1 MSTQVAAQKD
11 WYYQGANQLS
21 LQWRNHAAVY
31 RAIWDLGWVSRA
43 ELAARTGL
51 NPGTITRI
59 VNKMIEEGLVTE
71 SGNGESLLGRPPVQ
85 LEINA
90 QAAYVVGVNLN
101 RSSTTA
107 ALVDLRGHMSE
118 TITFDQLNVL
128 ADKQYA
134 IQRVLHAIQL
144 LLEGASVSQRRIL
157 GIGVGVPGRVQQETG
172 TIYLSDRGEAS
183 SDDELLLLSERIS
196 ETFELPTRI
205 DNNANASALAEQYFG
220 SGRYVNSF
228 VFLRCDVGVGGGIV
242 IDRKLHR
249 GRDGGAGEFGHVTVD
264 TTGLPCR
271 CGNIGCLELY
281 ASVPGIL
288 KRAAA
293 ALARPAAE
301 ITVEMV
307 ASAYMAR
314 LSGVREV
321 IQSVAGYIGRAV
333 INIVNTNA
341 PDLVIIGGGL
351 GELAAIIAE
360 LVQQQVH
367 AAIFAPLR
375 DHVQVVGSRLENAQ
389 MQGAATLIIRE
400 AIATGMY
407 DIITGRKLQ
416 EHVERKVLP
425 G

>member
-1 MSTQVAAQKD
+1 MSTQVAEQKD
-11 WYYQGANQLS
+11 WYYQGSNQLS

-31 RAIWDLGWVSRA
+31 RAIWDLGQLSRA

-71 SGNGESLLGRPPVQ
+71 IGNVELPLGRPPIQ

-90 QAAYVVGVNLN
+90 HAAYVVGVNLN
-101 RSSTTA
+101 RNSTTA
-107 ALVDLRGHMSE
+107 ALVDLRGQMSE

-128 ADKQYA
+128 ADRQYA
-134 IQRVLHAIQL
+134 IHRVLHSIQL
-144 LLEGASVSQRRIL
+144 LLEGASISQRRIL
-157 GIGVGVPGRVQQETG
+157 GIGVGVPGRVQPETG

-183 SDDELLLLSERIS
+183 PDDELLSLSGLIS
-196 ETFELPTRI
+196 DTFELPTRI

-220 SGRYVNSF
+220 AGRHVNSF
-228 VFLRCDVGVGGGIV
+228 VFLRCDVGVGGGVV
-242 IDRKLHR
+242 IDRNLHR

-264 TTGLPCR
+264 TTGQPCR

-288 KRAAA
+288 SRCVTV
-293 ALARPAAE
+293 LSRPAAE
-301 ITVEMV
+301 INVDMV
-307 ASAYMAR
+307 ASAYTAG
-314 LSGVREV
+314 LGGVRKV

-351 GELAAIIAE
+351 GELAPIIAE
-360 LVQQQVH
+360 LVQQQVCS
-367 AAIFAPLR
+367 AIFAPLR
-375 DHVQVVGSRLENAQ
+375 DHVQVVGSRLKNAPV
-389 MQGAATLIIRE
+389 QGAATLIIRE

-407 DIITGRKLQ
+407 DSIIGRKLQ
-416 EHVERKVLP
+416 EQVERKV
-425 G
+425 